1 MAALR
6 DVAIDRAGRSW
17 IRTGIGVLLL
27 LAGLVSILPAFGE
40 DPSSDQIPG
49 IGFGL
54 GLILL
59 AVLTLGPIFSGPLA
73 RLIGSPLPK
82 LAGITGTLARQNAV
96 RSPRRTASTAA
107 AIIIGVALISFITAF
122 AESAKAS
129 VNDAIGTNF
138 KGDFVVQPIN
148 QFTFT
153 GVSPELAQELSTID
167 DVEVV
172 TAFGVVPGQLQ
183 LPNGDE
189 PTGVIGGIDPATFG
203 DLFEIKMADGTLEE
217 LTDDTIVVDRLVARD
232 SDISVGD
239 AITITAPGGRS
250 ATFTVVALSDD
261 PALLGQWTLSR
272 GGVNLLS
279 AQPSD
284 FQIGV
289 KIASG
294 ASLESVRTDIDRVLE
309 AYPTMKAQ
317 DRDEFASAIADSI
330 NVLLNVIYALLVVS
344 VVIALIGIVNTLS
357 LSIHERTRELGLLRA
372 VGMGR
377 RQIRISVWWEAAIV
391 TIMGT
396 TIGMFL
402 GLSLSYT
409 MVKALVSQGITAYEV
424 PVFEI
429 PGMAIIV
436 AVALVLGVAA
446 SVWPSFKASRLNV
459 LEAIAT
465 E

>member
-1 MAALR
+1 
-6 DVAIDRAGRSW
+6 
-17 IRTGIGVLLL
+17 
-27 LAGLVSILPAFGE
+27 
-40 DPSSDQIPG
+40 
-49 IGFGL
+49 
-54 GLILL
+54 
-59 AVLTLGPIFSGPLA
+59 
-73 RLIGSPLPK
+73 
-82 LAGITGTLARQNAV
+82 
-96 RSPRRTASTAA
+96 
-107 AIIIGVALISFITAF
+107 
-122 AESAKAS
+122 
-129 VNDAIGTNF
+129 
-138 KGDFVVQPIN
+138 
-148 QFTFT
+148 
-153 GVSPELAQELSTID
+153 
-167 DVEVV
+167 
-172 TAFGVVPGQLQ
+172 
-183 LPNGDE
+183 
-189 PTGVIGGIDPATFG
+189 
-203 DLFEIKMADGTLEE
+203 MADGSLEE
-217 LTDDTIVVDRLVARD
+217 LTDDTIVVDRAVARD
-232 SDISVGD
+232 ADIAIGD
-239 AITITAPGGRS
+239 EIAITAPGGRS
-250 ATFTVVALSDD
+250 GTFTVVALSDD

-272 GGVNLLS
+272 GGVNQLS

-289 KIASG
+289 KNAPG
-294 ASLESVRTDIDRVLE
+294 ADFETVRGEIKDVLD
-309 AYPTMKAQ
+309 AYPTMKVQ
-317 DRDEFASAIADSI
+317 DEEQFASGIADSI

-344 VVIALIGIVNTLS
+344 VIIALIGIVNTLS

-396 TIGMFL
+396 AIGMFL

-459 LEAIAT
+459 LDAIAT